1 MKENLDL
8 ALASLKK
15 GELVIIPA
23 DTFYCIAV
31 DAQNSTAIENLINVT
46 GEKDGKRLTVLA
58 SEDLIY
64 KHIKEVPEVAMQLI
78 EVTDSPLTII
88 YPGATGLPSQLIMQD
103 GSAAIRVPS
112 NTFTK
117 EIIRRLNRPLA
128 VLAVRGSSPEVSY
141 TAPVTF
147 EEILTG
153 KDESVIKLGIG
164 GEVKIIRK

>member
-78 EVTDSPLTII
+78 EVTDLTA
-88 YPGATGLPSQLIMQD
+88 YYHL
-103 GSAAIRVPS
+103 
-112 NTFTK
+112 
-117 EIIRRLNRPLA
+117 
-128 VLAVRGSSPEVSY
+128 
-141 TAPVTF
+141 
-147 EEILTG
+147 
-153 KDESVIKLGIG
+153 
-164 GEVKIIRK
+164 